1 MSEQK
6 SITINFFDINGEY
19 NENVPVNTEKIFL
32 LLDCPIR
39 IIDQYINDNF
49 IQDVKKYT
57 KDQFILQYQFGY
69 EIKKNVNI
77 IINCDIINNF
87 SVSHS
92 GSLESDGYIVFCN
105 LENKDTLELLE
116 KIVDYIKENCSLNI
130 KTYVIG
136 VFEENIDED
145 KTFNKMQSFLS
156 ELDFE
161 FEYYEMFLGKKDM
174 FKIISKEYDNALIM
188 EDAFKEIF
196 KEIYE
201 GGKGPRFYKKDNNY
215 KDGADRSMV
224 GCLLF

>member
-1 MSEQK
+1 MSQQE

-19 NENVPVNTEKIFL
+19 EENATVNSEKIFL

-69 EIKKNVNI
+69 QIKKDVNI
-77 IINCDIINNF
+77 IINCDIINNY

-92 GSLESDGYIVFCN
+92 GTLESNGYIVFCN
-105 LENKDTLELLE
+105 LENKNTLDLLD
-116 KIVDYIKENCSLNI
+116 KLVDYIKENCSINI

-145 KTFNKMQSFLS
+145 KTYMKMQSFLS
-156 ELDFE
+156 GLDFE

-174 FKIISKEYDNALIM
+174 FKIISKEHENALIM
-188 EDAFKEIF
+188 EEAFKNVF
-196 KEIYE
+196 NEIYE

-215 KDGADRSMV
+215 KDPVDRSM
-224 GCLLF
+224 CLLL

>member
-1 MSEQK
+1 MSEQE

-19 NENVPVNTEKIFL
+19 KENVEVNTEKIFL

-69 EIKKNVNI
+69 QIKKDVNI
-77 IINCDIINNF
+77 KINCDIINNF

-92 GSLESDGYIVFCN
+92 GTLESNGYIVFCN
-105 LENKDTLELLE
+105 LENKDTLDLLE

-145 KTFNKMQSFLS
+145 KTYMKMQDFLS
-156 ELDFE
+156 GLDFE

-174 FKIISKEYDNALIM
+174 FKIITKEHENALIM
-188 EDAFKEIF
+188 EEAFKNVF
-196 KEIYE
+196 NEIYE
-201 GGKGPRFYKKDNNY
+201 GGKGPRFYKKDVNY
-215 KDGADRSMV
+215 KDGVDKSML
-224 GCLLF
+224 GCLLL

>member
-1 MSEQK
+1 MSEK
-6 SITINFFDINGEY
+6 ESITINFFDINGEY
-19 NENVPVNTEKIFL
+19 EENVQVNTEKIFL

-69 EIKKNVNI
+69 EIKKKVNI
-77 IINCDIINNF
+77 TINCDIINNF

-92 GSLESDGYIVFCN
+92 GTLDSNGYIVFCN
-105 LENKDTLELLE
+105 LESKNTLELLE

-145 KTFNKMQSFLS
+145 KTFYKMQTFLS
-156 ELDFE
+156 GLDFE

-174 FKIISKEYDNALIM
+174 FKIISKEYDNALLM
-188 EDAFKEIF
+188 EETFKNVF
-196 KEIYE
+196 NEIYE
-201 GGKGPRFYKKDNNY
+201 GGKGPRFYKKDSNN
-215 KDGADRSMV
+215 KEGADRSFI

>member
-1 MSEQK
+1 MSEQE
-6 SITINFFDINGEY
+6 SITINFFDINGGYE
-19 NENVPVNTEKIFL
+19 ENVPVNTEKIFL
-32 LLDCPIR
+32 LLECPIR

-69 EIKKNVNI
+69 QIKKDVNI

-92 GSLESDGYIVFCN
+92 GTLESNGYIVFCN

-116 KIVDYIKENCSLNI
+116 KIVEYIKENCSINI

-145 KTFNKMQSFLS
+145 KTYDKMQSFLS
-156 ELDFE
+156 GLDFE
-161 FEYYEMFLGKKDM
+161 FEYYEMYLGKKDM
-174 FKIISKEYDNALIM
+174 LKIIKKEYEYVEIM
-188 EDAFKEIF
+188 DDIF
-196 KEIYE
+196 KNVFNEIYE
-201 GGKGPRFYKKDNNY
+201 GGKGPRFYKKDNNF
-215 KDGADRSMV
+215 KDGADRSML
-224 GCLLF
+224 GCLLV

>member
-1 MSEQK
+1 MSEQE

-19 NENVPVNTEKIFL
+19 EENVPVNTEKIFL

-69 EIKKNVNI
+69 QLKKNVNI

-92 GSLESDGYIVFCN
+92 GTLDSNGYIVFCN
-105 LENKDTLELLE
+105 LENKNILELLE

-130 KTYVIG
+130 KTYIIG

-145 KTFNKMQSFLS
+145 KTYHKMKEFLS
-156 ELDFE
+156 GFDFE

-174 FKIISKEYDNALIM
+174 IKIIQKEYENAEIM
-188 EDAFKEIF
+188 EEIF
-196 KEIYE
+196 KNVFSEIYE
-201 GGKGPRFYKKDNNY
+201 GGKGPRFNKKDINY